1 MFKSSCGKFWE
12 DNLIKPE
19 FFIKENFVVFKTY
32 YNEDSACYEEQYYE
46 IDGIKDLRSFAEG
59 CLCFISFYYKPT
71 EEMFKFCF
79 GDESVTVGK
88 EYEEFK
94 AREKSKDKCIDTILK
109 AKNMRTMGC
118 EYADL

>member
-1 MFKSSCGKFWE
+1 MFKSSRAKFWE

-32 YNEDSACYEEQYYE
+32 YNEDSACYEE
-46 IDGIKDLRSFAEG
+46 
-59 CLCFISFYYKPT
+59 
-71 EEMFKFCF
+71 FK
-79 GDESVTVGK
+79 V
-88 EYEEFK
+88 
-94 AREKSKDKCIDTILK
+94 REKSKDKCIDTILK